1 MFWVEKNQSPRST
14 NDKTNEEISLRI
26 SSITLIVSPKD
37 TFILEYEVAPV
48 CLWTAH
54 LILRQ

>member
-1 MFWVEKNQSPRST
+1 MFWVEKNQSPRPT
-14 NDKTNEEISLRI
+14 NHKTNEKILLMI
-26 SSITLIVSPKD
+26 SSISLIICLKD

-54 LILRQ
+54 LIPKH